1 MSTMTSALPVPGRLP
16 VRVVALV
23 SLLAATTAVLS
34 WIPMWSQDFALGTIY
49 VFVVTSFAA
58 SGVFLLSDRSTGRT
72 GWAMIVAAF
81 CYEAS
86 WWWTWPPEWE
96 IGPVALIS
104 FLFGYWWFAV
114 GGLAL
119 LRYPEPV
126 LSRRYERWYFSS
138 FAIWVVGV
146 KLFIAAVSRPGW
158 AGWNPDAWWLTVAP
172 NRRLFDTASAI
183 FKIGIIV
190 LALGLI
196 VLLLLKIRRSRGLER
211 ADSLPATAAGI
222 AIGFLGSFYIAAQL
236 LHLSKPV
243 TDALRTIT
251 ALTALIAPIAFVISL
266 MQRRLA
272 RSSVADLVV
281 RLADCAS
288 LKDVQSALREVLGDP
303 TMVLAVP
310 AGPSRYVSCEGY
322 PLTDGEMARWRVSM
336 PSGTGRSIALL
347 LVDPALHRRS
357 DLVRSAAVAGGLVL
371 ENGLLRDDLATQL
384 EQVQASR
391 RRIAEAGLA
400 ERRRI
405 ERNLHDGAQQLLL
418 RVMSSLSLAR
428 HRAQRGRDPSDALAT
443 AGSDLDEALAE
454 LRNLARGI
462 HPAVLGEM
470 GLRPALEGV
479 ADRLNIPVA
488 VDVGAER
495 LPDPVEETL
504 YFVICELLTNVI
516 RHAAASRAEVRV
528 TLHDGTAVARVTDDG
543 RGGAGFRGGSGL
555 AGLRDRVESLRGD
568 MTIATGGNGTTV
580 TVVVPCG

>member
-1 MSTMTSALPVPGRLP
+1 MTV
-16 VRVVALV
+16 V
-23 SLLAATTAVLS
+23 SLIAAVTAALS
-34 WIPMWSQDFALGTIY
+34 WIPTWSAEFALGTIY

-58 SGVFLLSDRSTGRT
+58 SGVLLLWDRSTGRT

-96 IGPVALIS
+96 IGPAPLIS

-126 LSRRYERWYFSS
+126 LSRPYERAYFIY
-138 FAIWVVGV
+138 FAIWIVGV
-146 KLFIAAVSRPGW
+146 KLFIAAVSEPEW
-158 AGWNPDAWWLTVAP
+158 AGWNEHAWWLTIVP
-172 NRRLFDTASAI
+172 DRRLFTAASAV
-183 FKIGIIV
+183 FKIGVIV

-236 LHLSKPV
+236 FHLAKPV

-251 ALTALIAPIAFVISL
+251 ALTALIAPVAFLISL
-266 MQRRLA
+266 TQRRLA

-281 RLADCAS
+281 RLADCTS
-288 LKDVQSALREVLGDP
+288 LKDVQAALREVLGDP
-303 TMVLAVP
+303 NMTLAVQ
-310 AGPSRYVSCEGY
+310 ASPSHYVTCEGH
-322 PLTDGEMARWRVSM
+322 PLTDGEMARWRVPM
-336 PSGTGRSIALL
+336 PSGNGRTLAVL
-347 LVDPALHRRS
+347 LVDQTLHRRS
-357 DLVRSAAVAGGLVL
+357 ELVRSAAVAGGLVL
-371 ENGLLRDDLATQL
+371 ENGLLRDDLAAQL
-384 EQVQASR
+384 AQVQASR

-428 HRAQRGRDPSDALAT
+428 HRAQRGRDPSAAIET
-443 AGSDLDEALAE
+443 AGHDLDEALAE

-479 ADRLNIPVA
+479 ADRLSIPVTL
-488 VDVGAER
+488 DVTTDR
-495 LPDPVEETL
+495 LPEPIEETL
-504 YFVICELLTNVI
+504 YFVICEALTNVI
-516 RHAAASRAEVRV
+516 RHADAGHAEVRV
-528 TLHDGTAVARVTDDG
+528 TLHDDTVVARVTDDG
-543 RGGAGFRGGSGL
+543 RGGATFDRGSGL
-555 AGLRDRVESLRGD
+555 AGLRDRVETLRGD
-568 MTIATGGNGTTV
+568 LAIATSGAGTTV
-580 TVVVPCG
+580 TVRIPCG

>member
-1 MSTMTSALPVPGRLP
+1 MTSAAPVQGKLP
-16 VRVVALV
+16 VRVVTVV
-23 SLLAATTAVLS
+23 SLIAATSAVLS
-34 WIPMWSQDFALGTIY
+34 WIPKWETEFALGTIF

-58 SGVFLLSDRSTGRT
+58 SGVLLLSDRSTGRT

-86 WWWTWPPEWE
+86 WWWIWPPEWE
-96 IGPVALIS
+96 IGPAPLIS

-119 LRYPEPV
+119 LRYQEPV
-126 LSRRYERWYFSS
+126 LSRRYERWYFVY
-138 FAIWVVGV
+138 FAIWVAGV
-146 KLFIAAVSRPGW
+146 KLFIATVSKPEW
-158 AGWNPDAWWLTVAP
+158 AGWSEDAWWLTIAP
-172 NRRLFDTASAI
+172 NRALFDAAAAI

-236 LHLSKPV
+236 FQLSKPV

-251 ALTALIAPIAFVISL
+251 ALTALIAPIAFLISL
-266 MQRRLA
+266 TQRRLA

-303 TMVLAVP
+303 TMVLAVQ
-310 AGPSRYVSCEGY
+310 ASPSRYVSCEGY
-322 PLTDGEMARWRVSM
+322 PLTDGEMSRWRVPM
-336 PSGTGRSIALL
+336 PSGTGRSVALL
-347 LVDPALHRRS
+347 LVDPGLRRRS

-470 GLRPALEGV
+470 GLRPAIEGV
-479 ADRLNIPVA
+479 ADRMTIPVG
-488 VDVGAER
+488 VDVGTER
-495 LPDPVEETL
+495 LPDAVEETL
-504 YFVICELLTNVI
+504 YFVICELLTNVL
-516 RHAAASRAEVRV
+516 RHAEASRAEVRV
-528 TLHDGTAVARVTDDG
+528 TLREGTVVARVTDDG
-543 RGGAGFRGGSGL
+543 RGGAGYEGGSGL
-555 AGLRDRVESLRGD
+555 AGLRDRVETLRGD

>member
-1 MSTMTSALPVPGRLP
+1 MQGKSP
-16 VRVVALV
+16 VRAIAVV
-23 SLLAATTAVLS
+23 SLIAAVTAILS
-34 WIPMWSQDFALGTIY
+34 WIPTWSAEFALGTIY

-58 SGVFLLSDRSTGRT
+58 SGVFLLWDRSTGRT

-96 IGPVALIS
+96 IGPAPLIS

-126 LSRRYERWYFSS
+126 LSRRYERAYFVY
-138 FAIWVVGV
+138 FAIWIVGV
-146 KLFIAAVSRPGW
+146 KLFIAAVSEPEW
-158 AGWNPDAWWLTVAP
+158 AGWNPHAWWLTIVP
-172 NRRLFDTASAI
+172 NRSLFETASAV

-190 LALGLI
+190 LALVLV

-211 ADSLPATAAGI
+211 ADSLPVTAAGI

-236 LHLSKPV
+236 FHLPPPV

-251 ALTALIAPIAFVISL
+251 ALTALIAPIAFLISL
-266 MQRRLA
+266 TQRRLA

-281 RLADCAS
+281 RLADCTS
-288 LKDVQSALREVLGDP
+288 LKDVQTALREVLGDP
-303 TMVLAVP
+303 TMVLAVQ
-310 AGPSRYVSCEGY
+310 ASPSHYVTCEGY
-322 PLTDGEMARWRVSM
+322 PLTGGELARWRVPM
-336 PSGTGRSIALL
+336 PSGNGRTVAVL
-347 LVDPALHRRS
+347 LVDHALRRRS

-371 ENGLLRDDLATQL
+371 ENGLLRDDLAAQL
-384 EQVQASR
+384 AQVQASR

-428 HRAQRGRDPSDALAT
+428 HRAQRGRDPSAAIET
-443 AGSDLDEALAE
+443 AGNDLDEALAE

-470 GLRPALEGV
+470 GLQPALEGV
-479 ADRLNIPVA
+479 ADRMSIPVTL
-488 VDVGAER
+488 DVTADR
-495 LPDPVEETL
+495 LPDPIEETL
-504 YFVICELLTNVI
+504 YFVICEALTNVI
-516 RHAAASRAEVRV
+516 RHAEAGHAEVRV
-528 TLHDGTAVARVTDDG
+528 TLRDDTVVARVTDDG
-543 RGGAGFRGGSGL
+543 RGGAGFDGGSGL
-555 AGLRDRVESLRGD
+555 AGLRDRVETLRGD

-580 TVVVPCG
+580 TVVIPCE